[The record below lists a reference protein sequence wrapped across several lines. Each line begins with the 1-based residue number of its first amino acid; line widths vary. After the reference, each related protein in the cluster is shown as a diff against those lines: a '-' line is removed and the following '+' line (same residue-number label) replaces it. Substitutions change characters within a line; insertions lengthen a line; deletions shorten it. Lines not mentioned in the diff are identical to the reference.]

1 MDQTQV
7 RRLLANQCTHQSRWE
22 FTNFIMEPYGEFQ
35 GRAALAVLSRRRDI
49 ADTLAI
55 TPERMH
61 SQRVDLTNELAHLDQ
76 WLDQYTEE
84 ELAAQL
90 ATIEDNE
97 ADYWAERLG
106 REAAVDLLTQGK
118 TSKEVMSRAV
128 LLSEEG
134 YRKFAETCGH
144 IGHTISSISRE
155 VEQEQGYA
163 SLPEGM
169 PR

>member
-1 MDQTQV
+1 MT
-7 RRLLANQCTHQSRWE
+7 
-22 FTNFIMEPYGEFQ
+22 
-35 GRAALAVLSRRRDI
+35 
-49 ADTLAI
+49 
-55 TPERMH
+55 
-61 SQRVDLTNELAHLDQ
+61 SQRVDLANELAHLDQ

-90 ATIEDNE
+90 ATIEANE
-97 ADYWAERLG
+97 ADYWAEKLG

-155 VEQEQGYA
+155 VEQEQGYV